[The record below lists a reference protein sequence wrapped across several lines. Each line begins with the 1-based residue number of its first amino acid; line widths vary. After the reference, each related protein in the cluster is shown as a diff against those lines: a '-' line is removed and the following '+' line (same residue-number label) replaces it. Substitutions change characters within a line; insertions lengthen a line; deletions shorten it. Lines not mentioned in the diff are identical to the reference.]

1 MRCSHGK
8 LCRDLAACRPVER
21 IRPSL
26 SLGHDFET
34 AGQFRTSMLA
44 LQKPKAYDPSSDHS
58 VRQNVIQ
65 KAFLRARMQQTVA
78 LANRKLNNHLIA
90 LRILTARENYLPE

>member
-1 MRCSHGK
+1 MV
-8 LCRDLAACRPVER
+8 DYVETWPLVVLLSSEFAR
-21 IRPSL
+21 RF
-26 SLGHDFET
+26 SLGHNLET

-65 KAFLRARMQQTVA
+65 TAFLRAGMQQTVA
-78 LANRKLNNHLIA
+78 LANRGLNNHLIGW
-90 LRILTARENYLPE
+90 RILTARENYLPE